1 LAKYSKSLIDDDV
14 ILIVHRPVYLS
25 IILLGMIYALKAI
38 IVSKSGFNYTS
49 NGIYTLLSIIWTVAS
64 IRLSNTIIEKAV
76 IRYFDKTGLKK
87 DLLPLIENLIKF
99 MLILACLFG
108 ILIIW
113 DIDIRPFIASAG
125 IMSIIIALAAKDTFA
140 NFFGGISLF
149 LDKPFKI
156 GDYIELDNGQRGEV
170 VDIGMR
176 STRIKTRDDILLS
189 IPNSIIGNSLITNE
203 SAPIPQFRIRI
214 PIGVAYGSEIDLV
227 EKLLIEIA
235 VANDNVIP
243 DPAPRVRFRKFGES
257 SLDYE
262 LLCWAKEPA
271 LRGLTVHELNSSI
284 YKKFNETGI
293 KIPYPQRDLHIK
305 ND

>member
-1 LAKYSKSLIDDDV
+1 
-14 ILIVHRPVYLS
+14 
-25 IILLGMIYALKAI
+25 MIYALKAI
-38 IVSKSGFNYTS
+38 ILSKSGFYYTS
-49 NGIYTLLSIIWTVAS
+49 NGLYTLLSIIWTIAS
-64 IRLSNTIIEKAV
+64 IRLANTIIEKAV
-76 IRYFDKTGLKK
+76 IIYFDKTGLKK
-87 DLLPLIENLIKF
+87 DLLPLIENLTKF

-125 IMSIIIALAAKDTFA
+125 IVSIIIALAAKDTFA

-203 SAPIPQFRIRI
+203 SAPIEQFRIRI
-214 PIGVAYGSEIDLV
+214 PVGVAYGSDIDIV
-227 EKLLIEIA
+227 EKLLIDIA
-235 VANDNVIP
+235 AENGNVIP

-257 SLDYE
+257 SLDFE
-262 LLCWAKEPA
+262 LLCWAKEPS

-293 KIPYPQRDLHIK
+293 IIPYPQRVLHIK
-305 ND
+305 KD

>member
-1 LAKYSKSLIDDDV
+1 
-14 ILIVHRPVYLS
+14 
-25 IILLGMIYALKAI
+25 MIYALKAI